1 MMKTILRKLA
11 KYWTTIWLILAISA
25 ALALAVLGAYTGVN
39 SVKHVLST
47 QAPSGVL
54 FSSNSLKATA
64 NSTISSSQR
73 LSSQQ
78 YDITVCNYEQIKAA
92 EPNPEDIIYNLTAS
106 LKVRDSNTNTYKD
119 LSELAETEKQQYT
132 ALLES
137 RSYKIKM
144 QQDDGSGDSVE
155 NEYNLANETDYKH
168 TFTGYKLTGNVLSTD
183 VFRIE
188 FDPIELEDT
197 EPDFYIFV
205 QAEPVSPSG
214 IESVKNIYC
223 AAQSASEASAW
234 KGSLLETG
242 CSTTDYD
249 FYNYIISGSGKGTV
263 DVMWDSTMFE
273 INPFFLDMEK
283 IIKVETITEGIHNG
297 WSKITLMV
305 DSTINNRYDIQL
317 YKISETIS
325 SYTGEYDAS
334 KYIDCIFI
342 KSNE

>member
-1 MMKTILRKLA
+1 MKTILRKLA

-25 ALALAVLGAYTGVN
+25 VIAVAVLGAYTGVN

-54 FSSNSLKATA
+54 FSSNSLKATTG

-92 EPNPEDIIYNLTAS
+92 QPNPEDIIYNLTAS
-106 LKVRDSNTNTYKD
+106 LKIREGNIYKD
-119 LSELAETEKQQYT
+119 LSELNETEKQQYT
-132 ALLES
+132 ALLEN

-144 QQDDGSGDSVE
+144 HQDDGSGDSVE

-188 FDPIELEDT
+188 FDQIELEDT

-214 IESVKNIYC
+214 IESVQNIYC

-234 KGSLLETG
+234 RGSLLETD
-242 CSTTDYD
+242 CYSTDYD

-273 INPFFLDMEK
+273 INPFFLDMEN
-283 IIKVETITEGIHNG
+283 ITDIMPITGGVHDG
-297 WSKITLMV
+297 WSKITLEV
-305 DSTINNRYDIQL
+305 DSTKNNRYDIQL

>member
-1 MMKTILRKLA
+1 MRTILRKIA

-54 FSSNSLKATA
+54 FSSNSLKTTA

-92 EPNPEDIIYNLTAS
+92 EPNPEDIIYDLNAS
-106 LKVRDSNTNTYKD
+106 LQVRDSNTNIYKN
-119 LSELAETEKQQYT
+119 LSDIEDETEKEQYT
-132 ALLES
+132 ALLEN

-144 QQDDGSGDSVE
+144 QQDDGSGDLFE
-155 NEYNLANETDYKH
+155 TEYNLATETDYNH
-168 TFTGYKLTGNVLSTD
+168 TFTGCKLTGNVLSTD

-197 EPDFYIFV
+197 EPDFYIYV
-205 QAEPVSPSG
+205 QAVPVSPPG
-214 IESVKNIYC
+214 IESVQNLYC

-234 KGSLLETG
+234 RGSLLETD
-242 CSTTDYD
+242 CYSTDYD
-249 FYNYIISGSGKGTV
+249 FYNYIISGSGKGTIE
-263 DVMWDSTMFE
+263 VMWDSTMFE
-273 INPFFLDMEK
+273 VNPFFLDMEN
-283 IIKVETITEGIHNG
+283 ITDIVPITGEVHDG
-297 WSKITLMV
+297 WSKITLSV
-305 DSTINNRYDIQL
+305 DSTKNNRYDIQL

>member
-1 MMKTILRKLA
+1 MKTILRKLA

-54 FSSNSLKATA
+54 FSSNSLKTTA
-64 NSTISSSQR
+64 NNTISSSQR

-92 EPNPEDIIYNLTAS
+92 EPNPEEIIYNLTAS
-106 LKVRDSNTNTYKD
+106 LKVRDSNTNEYID
-119 LSELAETEKQQYT
+119 LSDIVDETEKQQYT

-144 QQDDGSGDSVE
+144 QQDDGSSDVYGE
-155 NEYNLANETDYKH
+155 EYNLAIETDYKH

-234 KGSLLETG
+234 KGSLLETD

-283 IIKVETITEGIHNG
+283 IIKVETITGGIHNG
-297 WSKITLMV
+297 WSKITLTV

-325 SYTGEYDAS
+325 SYTGENDAS